1 MARRSNDSCDSP
13 TSARFSGGFLLVFG
27 LNLFVVDLLES
38 RRQDAR
44 KRLEKELRQKY
55 RDKARSSVENK
66 ELAELAFQGGM
77 NLSSHQTLAE
87 RMRTYV
93 DQSGV
98 AIKTSQLVLLTIV
111 FASLPAIL
119 IGIVYPNWM
128 LVVLTAICFGSLPSL
143 YVLILRQR
151 RQQKLRGQLA
161 DAFEMMSRVLRSG
174 QTISQSIQ
182 AVADEFSP
190 PIAEEFAFCYE
201 QQNLG
206 LSPEAAMRQLA
217 QRTGLLEI
225 RIFVVAV
232 MVHRQTGGN
241 LSELLDKI
249 SHVIRERFRISGH
262 IRALTA
268 EGRLQAIVLLALP
281 PLMIFLLLALNRDYM
296 MTLFKYPSIL
306 IVMFVCEILGA
317 LWMRKIVNFEI

>member
-1 MARRSNDSCDSP
+1 MNVA
-13 TSARFSGGFLLVFG
+13 TALLVLAFLGGFLLVFG
-27 LNLFVVDLLES
+27 INLFVVDLLEN
-38 RRQDAR
+38 RRRDAR
-44 KRLEKELRQKY
+44 KRLEQELRQKY
-55 RDKARSSVENK
+55 RDKARSSIEDK
-66 ELAELAFQGGM
+66 DLQELAFQGSL
-77 NLSSHQTLAE
+77 NLSSHQTMAE
-87 RMRTYV
+87 RLRTYV

-98 AIKTSQLVLLTIV
+98 AIKTSQLLLITG
-111 FASLPAIL
+111 ACALLPAAVAAFLYPHWLLIL
-119 IGIVYPNWM
+119 
-128 LVVLTAICFGSLPSL
+128 LVAICCGSLPLL
-143 YVLILRQR
+143 YVLFLRQR

-190 PIAEEFAFCYE
+190 PIAEEFGFCFE

-232 MVHRQTGGN
+232 TVHRQTGGN

-249 SHVIRERFRISGH
+249 AHVIRERFRISGY
-262 IRALTA
+262 ISALTA
-268 EGRLQAIVLLALP
+268 EGRLQAVILLALP
-281 PLMIFLLLALNRDYM
+281 PLMLFLLLALNRDYM
-296 MTLFKYPSIL
+296 ITIFKYPSLL
-306 IVMFVCEILGA
+306 IAMFTCEILGA
-317 LWMRKIVNFEI
+317 LWMRKIINFEI

>member
-1 MARRSNDSCDSP
+1 
-13 TSARFSGGFLLVFG
+13 
-27 LNLFVVDLLES
+27 
-38 RRQDAR
+38 
-44 KRLEKELRQKY
+44 
-55 RDKARSSVENK
+55 
-66 ELAELAFQGGM
+66 
-77 NLSSHQTLAE
+77 
-87 RMRTYV
+87 
-93 DQSGV
+93 
-98 AIKTSQLVLLTIV
+98 
-111 FASLPAIL
+111 
-119 IGIVYPNWM
+119 
-128 LVVLTAICFGSLPSL
+128 
-143 YVLILRQR
+143 
-151 RQQKLRGQLA
+151 
-161 DAFEMMSRVLRSG
+161 MMSRVLRSG

-190 PIAEEFAFCYE
+190 PIAEEFGFCYE

-249 SHVIRERFRISGH
+249 SHVIRERFRISGY

-268 EGRLQAIVLLALP
+268 EGRLQAIILLALP

-296 MTLFKYPSIL
+296 MTIFKYPSLL
-306 IVMFVCEILGA
+306 IVMFTCEILGA